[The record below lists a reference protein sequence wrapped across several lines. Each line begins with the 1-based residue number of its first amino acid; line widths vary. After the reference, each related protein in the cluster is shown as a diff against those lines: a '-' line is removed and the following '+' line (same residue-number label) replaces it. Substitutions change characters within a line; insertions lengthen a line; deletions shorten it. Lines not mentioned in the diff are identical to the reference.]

1 MKRIEYALA
10 TLLLLC
16 SCQEKIDYW
25 MSDAATATMDR
36 IVGEYALESA
46 EWSEGR
52 IDLNDDGISDP
63 DFLTELSTAMGGRE
77 LRHLNVDMDETFAYK
92 VRIVWEC
99 RVAQLYVYPNWR
111 SEVWWEPYSLY
122 EAFEIEADGTFPQS
136 LTFPGR
142 EFEDDMG
149 YKKQLYVFK
158 DIVCEFKDF
167 DVLSIKAETVFY
179 DYSSESV
186 QRGTVTYFFK
196 CVSGKGKS
204 PVAEPVEVSE
214 IGIQERNCM
223 KTNEDRMIDFVAK
236 SYEENRFDPKK
247 ALARSQNGSLRR
259 SLSLSK
265 RTVMLKRIAGVAA
278 AAAVGIFLYLSW
290 LTSWTGYAAY
300 DIAQTFTLPDS
311 SSVTLAP
318 GSTLRLQK
326 HKDKRLVQMTGK
338 VYFNVRHDDR
348 APFRVDA
355 GSGFV
360 KVLGTRF
367 QVDSR
372 DPISVS
378 VVSGKV
384 LFSAIR
390 SGEEALILTKGQSA
404 VLDPAASKPVE
415 ITPKHPNPAA
425 WATGE
430 FIYDNTPLPE
440 VLSELSEYYDVTL
453 VAFDAGHSSGESR
466 RLSGEFSTSSLQ
478 EILNLINS
486 ALGTDIQI
494 ESQPTR

>member
-1 MKRIEYALA
+1 
-10 TLLLLC
+10 
-16 SCQEKIDYW
+16 
-25 MSDAATATMDR
+25 
-36 IVGEYALESA
+36 
-46 EWSEGR
+46 
-52 IDLNDDGISDP
+52 
-63 DFLTELSTAMGGRE
+63 
-77 LRHLNVDMDETFAYK
+77 
-92 VRIVWEC
+92 
-99 RVAQLYVYPNWR
+99 
-111 SEVWWEPYSLY
+111 
-122 EAFEIEADGTFPQS
+122 
-136 LTFPGR
+136 
-142 EFEDDMG
+142 
-149 YKKQLYVFK
+149 
-158 DIVCEFKDF
+158 
-167 DVLSIKAETVFY
+167 
-179 DYSSESV
+179 
-186 QRGTVTYFFK
+186 
-196 CVSGKGKS
+196 
-204 PVAEPVEVSE
+204 
-214 IGIQERNCM
+214 M

-318 GSTLRLQK
+318 GSTLSLQK

-415 ITPKHPNPAA
+415 ITPKYPNPAA

>member
-1 MKRIEYALA
+1 
-10 TLLLLC
+10 
-16 SCQEKIDYW
+16 
-25 MSDAATATMDR
+25 
-36 IVGEYALESA
+36 
-46 EWSEGR
+46 
-52 IDLNDDGISDP
+52 
-63 DFLTELSTAMGGRE
+63 
-77 LRHLNVDMDETFAYK
+77 
-92 VRIVWEC
+92 
-99 RVAQLYVYPNWR
+99 
-111 SEVWWEPYSLY
+111 
-122 EAFEIEADGTFPQS
+122 
-136 LTFPGR
+136 
-142 EFEDDMG
+142 
-149 YKKQLYVFK
+149 
-158 DIVCEFKDF
+158 
-167 DVLSIKAETVFY
+167 
-179 DYSSESV
+179 
-186 QRGTVTYFFK
+186 
-196 CVSGKGKS
+196 
-204 PVAEPVEVSE
+204 
-214 IGIQERNCM
+214 M

-290 LTSWTGYAAY
+290 LTSWTDYAAY

-318 GSTLRLQK
+318 GSTLSLQK

-453 VAFDAGHSSGESR
+453 VAFDAGRSSGESR
-466 RLSGEFSTSSLQ
+466 SLSGEFSTSSLQ

-486 ALGTDIQI
+486 ALGSDIQI

>member
-1 MKRIEYALA
+1 
-10 TLLLLC
+10 
-16 SCQEKIDYW
+16 
-25 MSDAATATMDR
+25 
-36 IVGEYALESA
+36 
-46 EWSEGR
+46 
-52 IDLNDDGISDP
+52 
-63 DFLTELSTAMGGRE
+63 
-77 LRHLNVDMDETFAYK
+77 
-92 VRIVWEC
+92 
-99 RVAQLYVYPNWR
+99 
-111 SEVWWEPYSLY
+111 
-122 EAFEIEADGTFPQS
+122 
-136 LTFPGR
+136 
-142 EFEDDMG
+142 
-149 YKKQLYVFK
+149 
-158 DIVCEFKDF
+158 
-167 DVLSIKAETVFY
+167 
-179 DYSSESV
+179 
-186 QRGTVTYFFK
+186 
-196 CVSGKGKS
+196 
-204 PVAEPVEVSE
+204 
-214 IGIQERNCM
+214 M

-466 RLSGEFSTSSLQ
+466 SLSGEFSTSSLP

>member
-1 MKRIEYALA
+1 
-10 TLLLLC
+10 
-16 SCQEKIDYW
+16 
-25 MSDAATATMDR
+25 
-36 IVGEYALESA
+36 
-46 EWSEGR
+46 
-52 IDLNDDGISDP
+52 
-63 DFLTELSTAMGGRE
+63 
-77 LRHLNVDMDETFAYK
+77 
-92 VRIVWEC
+92 
-99 RVAQLYVYPNWR
+99 
-111 SEVWWEPYSLY
+111 
-122 EAFEIEADGTFPQS
+122 
-136 LTFPGR
+136 
-142 EFEDDMG
+142 
-149 YKKQLYVFK
+149 
-158 DIVCEFKDF
+158 
-167 DVLSIKAETVFY
+167 
-179 DYSSESV
+179 
-186 QRGTVTYFFK
+186 
-196 CVSGKGKS
+196 
-204 PVAEPVEVSE
+204 
-214 IGIQERNCM
+214 M

-278 AAAVGIFLYLSW
+278 VAAVGIFLYLSW

-390 SGEEALILTKGQSA
+390 SGEEAMILTKGQSA

-466 RLSGEFSTSSLQ
+466 SLSGEFSTSSLQ

>member
-1 MKRIEYALA
+1 
-10 TLLLLC
+10 
-16 SCQEKIDYW
+16 
-25 MSDAATATMDR
+25 
-36 IVGEYALESA
+36 
-46 EWSEGR
+46 
-52 IDLNDDGISDP
+52 
-63 DFLTELSTAMGGRE
+63 
-77 LRHLNVDMDETFAYK
+77 
-92 VRIVWEC
+92 
-99 RVAQLYVYPNWR
+99 
-111 SEVWWEPYSLY
+111 
-122 EAFEIEADGTFPQS
+122 
-136 LTFPGR
+136 
-142 EFEDDMG
+142 
-149 YKKQLYVFK
+149 
-158 DIVCEFKDF
+158 
-167 DVLSIKAETVFY
+167 
-179 DYSSESV
+179 
-186 QRGTVTYFFK
+186 
-196 CVSGKGKS
+196 
-204 PVAEPVEVSE
+204 
-214 IGIQERNCM
+214 M

-290 LTSWTGYAAY
+290 LTQWTGYAAY

-318 GSTLRLQK
+318 GSTLSLQK

-466 RLSGEFSTSSLQ
+466 RLSGEFSTSSLP

-486 ALGTDIQI
+486 ALGSDIQI

>member
-1 MKRIEYALA
+1 
-10 TLLLLC
+10 
-16 SCQEKIDYW
+16 
-25 MSDAATATMDR
+25 
-36 IVGEYALESA
+36 
-46 EWSEGR
+46 
-52 IDLNDDGISDP
+52 
-63 DFLTELSTAMGGRE
+63 
-77 LRHLNVDMDETFAYK
+77 
-92 VRIVWEC
+92 
-99 RVAQLYVYPNWR
+99 
-111 SEVWWEPYSLY
+111 
-122 EAFEIEADGTFPQS
+122 
-136 LTFPGR
+136 
-142 EFEDDMG
+142 
-149 YKKQLYVFK
+149 
-158 DIVCEFKDF
+158 
-167 DVLSIKAETVFY
+167 
-179 DYSSESV
+179 
-186 QRGTVTYFFK
+186 
-196 CVSGKGKS
+196 
-204 PVAEPVEVSE
+204 
-214 IGIQERNCM
+214 M

-278 AAAVGIFLYLSW
+278 VAAVGIFLYLSW
-290 LTSWTGYAAY
+290 LTSWTDYAAY

-390 SGEEALILTKGQSA
+390 SGEEAMILTKGQSA

-466 RLSGEFSTSSLQ
+466 SLSGEFSTSSLP

-486 ALGTDIQI
+486 ALGSDIQI
-494 ESQPTR
+494 ESQPMR

>member
-1 MKRIEYALA
+1 
-10 TLLLLC
+10 
-16 SCQEKIDYW
+16 
-25 MSDAATATMDR
+25 
-36 IVGEYALESA
+36 
-46 EWSEGR
+46 
-52 IDLNDDGISDP
+52 
-63 DFLTELSTAMGGRE
+63 
-77 LRHLNVDMDETFAYK
+77 
-92 VRIVWEC
+92 
-99 RVAQLYVYPNWR
+99 
-111 SEVWWEPYSLY
+111 
-122 EAFEIEADGTFPQS
+122 
-136 LTFPGR
+136 
-142 EFEDDMG
+142 
-149 YKKQLYVFK
+149 
-158 DIVCEFKDF
+158 
-167 DVLSIKAETVFY
+167 
-179 DYSSESV
+179 
-186 QRGTVTYFFK
+186 
-196 CVSGKGKS
+196 
-204 PVAEPVEVSE
+204 
-214 IGIQERNCM
+214 M

-348 APFRVDA
+348 APFRVNA

-486 ALGTDIQI
+486 ALGTDIHI

>member
-1 MKRIEYALA
+1 
-10 TLLLLC
+10 
-16 SCQEKIDYW
+16 
-25 MSDAATATMDR
+25 
-36 IVGEYALESA
+36 
-46 EWSEGR
+46 
-52 IDLNDDGISDP
+52 
-63 DFLTELSTAMGGRE
+63 
-77 LRHLNVDMDETFAYK
+77 
-92 VRIVWEC
+92 
-99 RVAQLYVYPNWR
+99 
-111 SEVWWEPYSLY
+111 
-122 EAFEIEADGTFPQS
+122 
-136 LTFPGR
+136 
-142 EFEDDMG
+142 
-149 YKKQLYVFK
+149 
-158 DIVCEFKDF
+158 
-167 DVLSIKAETVFY
+167 
-179 DYSSESV
+179 
-186 QRGTVTYFFK
+186 
-196 CVSGKGKS
+196 
-204 PVAEPVEVSE
+204 
-214 IGIQERNCM
+214 M
-223 KTNEDRMIDFVAK
+223 KTNDDRMIDFVAK

-348 APFRVDA
+348 APFRVNA

-466 RLSGEFSTSSLQ
+466 SLSGEFSTSSLQ

>member
-1 MKRIEYALA
+1 
-10 TLLLLC
+10 
-16 SCQEKIDYW
+16 
-25 MSDAATATMDR
+25 
-36 IVGEYALESA
+36 
-46 EWSEGR
+46 
-52 IDLNDDGISDP
+52 
-63 DFLTELSTAMGGRE
+63 
-77 LRHLNVDMDETFAYK
+77 
-92 VRIVWEC
+92 
-99 RVAQLYVYPNWR
+99 
-111 SEVWWEPYSLY
+111 
-122 EAFEIEADGTFPQS
+122 
-136 LTFPGR
+136 
-142 EFEDDMG
+142 
-149 YKKQLYVFK
+149 
-158 DIVCEFKDF
+158 
-167 DVLSIKAETVFY
+167 
-179 DYSSESV
+179 
-186 QRGTVTYFFK
+186 
-196 CVSGKGKS
+196 
-204 PVAEPVEVSE
+204 
-214 IGIQERNCM
+214 M

-236 SYEENRFDPKK
+236 SYEENLFDPKK

-367 QVDSR
+367 QVDSQ

-378 VVSGKV
+378 VVSGTV

>member
-1 MKRIEYALA
+1 
-10 TLLLLC
+10 
-16 SCQEKIDYW
+16 
-25 MSDAATATMDR
+25 
-36 IVGEYALESA
+36 
-46 EWSEGR
+46 
-52 IDLNDDGISDP
+52 
-63 DFLTELSTAMGGRE
+63 
-77 LRHLNVDMDETFAYK
+77 
-92 VRIVWEC
+92 
-99 RVAQLYVYPNWR
+99 
-111 SEVWWEPYSLY
+111 
-122 EAFEIEADGTFPQS
+122 
-136 LTFPGR
+136 
-142 EFEDDMG
+142 
-149 YKKQLYVFK
+149 
-158 DIVCEFKDF
+158 
-167 DVLSIKAETVFY
+167 
-179 DYSSESV
+179 
-186 QRGTVTYFFK
+186 
-196 CVSGKGKS
+196 
-204 PVAEPVEVSE
+204 
-214 IGIQERNCM
+214 M

-290 LTSWTGYAAY
+290 LTSWTDYAAY

-311 SSVTLAP
+311 SSVILAP

-466 RLSGEFSTSSLQ
+466 SLSGEFSTSSLP

>member
-1 MKRIEYALA
+1 
-10 TLLLLC
+10 
-16 SCQEKIDYW
+16 
-25 MSDAATATMDR
+25 
-36 IVGEYALESA
+36 
-46 EWSEGR
+46 
-52 IDLNDDGISDP
+52 
-63 DFLTELSTAMGGRE
+63 
-77 LRHLNVDMDETFAYK
+77 
-92 VRIVWEC
+92 
-99 RVAQLYVYPNWR
+99 
-111 SEVWWEPYSLY
+111 
-122 EAFEIEADGTFPQS
+122 
-136 LTFPGR
+136 
-142 EFEDDMG
+142 
-149 YKKQLYVFK
+149 
-158 DIVCEFKDF
+158 
-167 DVLSIKAETVFY
+167 
-179 DYSSESV
+179 
-186 QRGTVTYFFK
+186 
-196 CVSGKGKS
+196 
-204 PVAEPVEVSE
+204 
-214 IGIQERNCM
+214 M

-247 ALARSQNGSLRR
+247 ALARSQNDSLRR

-290 LTSWTGYAAY
+290 LTSWTGYAAC
-300 DIAQTFTLPDS
+300 DITQTFTLPDS

-466 RLSGEFSTSSLQ
+466 SLSGEFSTSSLP

-486 ALGTDIQI
+486 ALGSDIQI

>member
-1 MKRIEYALA
+1 
-10 TLLLLC
+10 
-16 SCQEKIDYW
+16 
-25 MSDAATATMDR
+25 
-36 IVGEYALESA
+36 
-46 EWSEGR
+46 
-52 IDLNDDGISDP
+52 
-63 DFLTELSTAMGGRE
+63 
-77 LRHLNVDMDETFAYK
+77 
-92 VRIVWEC
+92 
-99 RVAQLYVYPNWR
+99 
-111 SEVWWEPYSLY
+111 
-122 EAFEIEADGTFPQS
+122 
-136 LTFPGR
+136 
-142 EFEDDMG
+142 
-149 YKKQLYVFK
+149 
-158 DIVCEFKDF
+158 
-167 DVLSIKAETVFY
+167 
-179 DYSSESV
+179 
-186 QRGTVTYFFK
+186 
-196 CVSGKGKS
+196 
-204 PVAEPVEVSE
+204 
-214 IGIQERNCM
+214 M

-348 APFRVDA
+348 APFRVNA

-440 VLSELSEYYDVTL
+440 VLSELSEYYGVTL

-466 RLSGEFSTSSLQ
+466 SLSGEFSTSSLP

>member
-1 MKRIEYALA
+1 
-10 TLLLLC
+10 
-16 SCQEKIDYW
+16 
-25 MSDAATATMDR
+25 
-36 IVGEYALESA
+36 
-46 EWSEGR
+46 
-52 IDLNDDGISDP
+52 
-63 DFLTELSTAMGGRE
+63 
-77 LRHLNVDMDETFAYK
+77 
-92 VRIVWEC
+92 
-99 RVAQLYVYPNWR
+99 
-111 SEVWWEPYSLY
+111 
-122 EAFEIEADGTFPQS
+122 
-136 LTFPGR
+136 
-142 EFEDDMG
+142 
-149 YKKQLYVFK
+149 
-158 DIVCEFKDF
+158 
-167 DVLSIKAETVFY
+167 
-179 DYSSESV
+179 
-186 QRGTVTYFFK
+186 
-196 CVSGKGKS
+196 
-204 PVAEPVEVSE
+204 
-214 IGIQERNCM
+214 M
-223 KTNEDRMIDFVAK
+223 KTNEDRMVDFVAK

-247 ALARSQNGSLRR
+247 ALARSQNDSLRR

-378 VVSGKV
+378 VFSGKV

>member
-1 MKRIEYALA
+1 
-10 TLLLLC
+10 
-16 SCQEKIDYW
+16 
-25 MSDAATATMDR
+25 
-36 IVGEYALESA
+36 
-46 EWSEGR
+46 
-52 IDLNDDGISDP
+52 
-63 DFLTELSTAMGGRE
+63 
-77 LRHLNVDMDETFAYK
+77 
-92 VRIVWEC
+92 
-99 RVAQLYVYPNWR
+99 
-111 SEVWWEPYSLY
+111 
-122 EAFEIEADGTFPQS
+122 
-136 LTFPGR
+136 
-142 EFEDDMG
+142 
-149 YKKQLYVFK
+149 
-158 DIVCEFKDF
+158 
-167 DVLSIKAETVFY
+167 
-179 DYSSESV
+179 
-186 QRGTVTYFFK
+186 
-196 CVSGKGKS
+196 
-204 PVAEPVEVSE
+204 
-214 IGIQERNCM
+214 M

-236 SYEENRFDPKK
+236 SYEENLFDPKK

-265 RTVMLKRIAGVAA
+265 RTVMLKRIAGVAV

-290 LTSWTGYAAY
+290 LTQWTGYAAY

-372 DPISVS
+372 DPICVS

-466 RLSGEFSTSSLQ
+466 SLSGEFSTSSLP

-486 ALGTDIQI
+486 ALGSDIQI
-494 ESQPTR
+494 ESQPMR

>member
-1 MKRIEYALA
+1 
-10 TLLLLC
+10 
-16 SCQEKIDYW
+16 
-25 MSDAATATMDR
+25 
-36 IVGEYALESA
+36 
-46 EWSEGR
+46 
-52 IDLNDDGISDP
+52 
-63 DFLTELSTAMGGRE
+63 
-77 LRHLNVDMDETFAYK
+77 
-92 VRIVWEC
+92 
-99 RVAQLYVYPNWR
+99 
-111 SEVWWEPYSLY
+111 
-122 EAFEIEADGTFPQS
+122 
-136 LTFPGR
+136 
-142 EFEDDMG
+142 
-149 YKKQLYVFK
+149 
-158 DIVCEFKDF
+158 
-167 DVLSIKAETVFY
+167 
-179 DYSSESV
+179 
-186 QRGTVTYFFK
+186 
-196 CVSGKGKS
+196 
-204 PVAEPVEVSE
+204 
-214 IGIQERNCM
+214 M

-259 SLSLSK
+259 PLSLSK

-290 LTSWTGYAAY
+290 LTSWTDYAAY

>member
-1 MKRIEYALA
+1 
-10 TLLLLC
+10 
-16 SCQEKIDYW
+16 
-25 MSDAATATMDR
+25 
-36 IVGEYALESA
+36 
-46 EWSEGR
+46 
-52 IDLNDDGISDP
+52 
-63 DFLTELSTAMGGRE
+63 
-77 LRHLNVDMDETFAYK
+77 
-92 VRIVWEC
+92 
-99 RVAQLYVYPNWR
+99 
-111 SEVWWEPYSLY
+111 
-122 EAFEIEADGTFPQS
+122 
-136 LTFPGR
+136 
-142 EFEDDMG
+142 
-149 YKKQLYVFK
+149 
-158 DIVCEFKDF
+158 
-167 DVLSIKAETVFY
+167 
-179 DYSSESV
+179 
-186 QRGTVTYFFK
+186 
-196 CVSGKGKS
+196 
-204 PVAEPVEVSE
+204 
-214 IGIQERNCM
+214 M
-223 KTNEDRMIDFVAK
+223 KTNEDRIIDFVAK

-290 LTSWTGYAAY
+290 LTSWTDYAAY

>member
-1 MKRIEYALA
+1 
-10 TLLLLC
+10 
-16 SCQEKIDYW
+16 
-25 MSDAATATMDR
+25 
-36 IVGEYALESA
+36 
-46 EWSEGR
+46 
-52 IDLNDDGISDP
+52 
-63 DFLTELSTAMGGRE
+63 
-77 LRHLNVDMDETFAYK
+77 
-92 VRIVWEC
+92 
-99 RVAQLYVYPNWR
+99 
-111 SEVWWEPYSLY
+111 
-122 EAFEIEADGTFPQS
+122 
-136 LTFPGR
+136 
-142 EFEDDMG
+142 
-149 YKKQLYVFK
+149 
-158 DIVCEFKDF
+158 
-167 DVLSIKAETVFY
+167 
-179 DYSSESV
+179 
-186 QRGTVTYFFK
+186 
-196 CVSGKGKS
+196 
-204 PVAEPVEVSE
+204 
-214 IGIQERNCM
+214 M

-247 ALARSQNGSLRR
+247 ALTRSQNDSLRR

-290 LTSWTGYAAY
+290 LTSWTDYAAY

-372 DPISVS
+372 DPICVS

-466 RLSGEFSTSSLQ
+466 SLSGEFSTSSLP

-486 ALGTDIQI
+486 ALGSDIQI
-494 ESQPTR
+494 ESQPMR

>member
-1 MKRIEYALA
+1 
-10 TLLLLC
+10 
-16 SCQEKIDYW
+16 
-25 MSDAATATMDR
+25 
-36 IVGEYALESA
+36 
-46 EWSEGR
+46 
-52 IDLNDDGISDP
+52 
-63 DFLTELSTAMGGRE
+63 
-77 LRHLNVDMDETFAYK
+77 
-92 VRIVWEC
+92 
-99 RVAQLYVYPNWR
+99 
-111 SEVWWEPYSLY
+111 
-122 EAFEIEADGTFPQS
+122 
-136 LTFPGR
+136 
-142 EFEDDMG
+142 
-149 YKKQLYVFK
+149 
-158 DIVCEFKDF
+158 
-167 DVLSIKAETVFY
+167 
-179 DYSSESV
+179 
-186 QRGTVTYFFK
+186 
-196 CVSGKGKS
+196 
-204 PVAEPVEVSE
+204 
-214 IGIQERNCM
+214 M

-348 APFRVDA
+348 APFRVNA

>member
-1 MKRIEYALA
+1 
-10 TLLLLC
+10 
-16 SCQEKIDYW
+16 
-25 MSDAATATMDR
+25 
-36 IVGEYALESA
+36 
-46 EWSEGR
+46 
-52 IDLNDDGISDP
+52 
-63 DFLTELSTAMGGRE
+63 
-77 LRHLNVDMDETFAYK
+77 
-92 VRIVWEC
+92 
-99 RVAQLYVYPNWR
+99 
-111 SEVWWEPYSLY
+111 
-122 EAFEIEADGTFPQS
+122 
-136 LTFPGR
+136 
-142 EFEDDMG
+142 
-149 YKKQLYVFK
+149 
-158 DIVCEFKDF
+158 
-167 DVLSIKAETVFY
+167 
-179 DYSSESV
+179 
-186 QRGTVTYFFK
+186 
-196 CVSGKGKS
+196 
-204 PVAEPVEVSE
+204 
-214 IGIQERNCM
+214 M

-247 ALARSQNGSLRR
+247 ALARSQNDSLRR

-290 LTSWTGYAAY
+290 LTSWTDYAAY

-318 GSTLRLQK
+318 GSTLSLQK

-466 RLSGEFSTSSLQ
+466 SLSGELSTSSLQ

>member
-1 MKRIEYALA
+1 
-10 TLLLLC
+10 
-16 SCQEKIDYW
+16 
-25 MSDAATATMDR
+25 
-36 IVGEYALESA
+36 
-46 EWSEGR
+46 
-52 IDLNDDGISDP
+52 
-63 DFLTELSTAMGGRE
+63 
-77 LRHLNVDMDETFAYK
+77 
-92 VRIVWEC
+92 
-99 RVAQLYVYPNWR
+99 
-111 SEVWWEPYSLY
+111 
-122 EAFEIEADGTFPQS
+122 
-136 LTFPGR
+136 
-142 EFEDDMG
+142 
-149 YKKQLYVFK
+149 
-158 DIVCEFKDF
+158 
-167 DVLSIKAETVFY
+167 
-179 DYSSESV
+179 
-186 QRGTVTYFFK
+186 
-196 CVSGKGKS
+196 
-204 PVAEPVEVSE
+204 
-214 IGIQERNCM
+214 M

-236 SYEENRFDPKK
+236 SYEENLFDPKK

-290 LTSWTGYAAY
+290 LTSWTDYAAY

-367 QVDSR
+367 QVDSQ

-466 RLSGEFSTSSLQ
+466 SLSGEFSTSSLQ

>member
-1 MKRIEYALA
+1 
-10 TLLLLC
+10 
-16 SCQEKIDYW
+16 
-25 MSDAATATMDR
+25 
-36 IVGEYALESA
+36 
-46 EWSEGR
+46 
-52 IDLNDDGISDP
+52 
-63 DFLTELSTAMGGRE
+63 
-77 LRHLNVDMDETFAYK
+77 
-92 VRIVWEC
+92 
-99 RVAQLYVYPNWR
+99 
-111 SEVWWEPYSLY
+111 
-122 EAFEIEADGTFPQS
+122 
-136 LTFPGR
+136 
-142 EFEDDMG
+142 
-149 YKKQLYVFK
+149 
-158 DIVCEFKDF
+158 
-167 DVLSIKAETVFY
+167 
-179 DYSSESV
+179 
-186 QRGTVTYFFK
+186 
-196 CVSGKGKS
+196 
-204 PVAEPVEVSE
+204 
-214 IGIQERNCM
+214 M

-290 LTSWTGYAAY
+290 LTQWTGYAAY

-318 GSTLRLQK
+318 GSTLSLQK

-466 RLSGEFSTSSLQ
+466 SLSGEFSTSSLQ

>member
-1 MKRIEYALA
+1 
-10 TLLLLC
+10 
-16 SCQEKIDYW
+16 
-25 MSDAATATMDR
+25 
-36 IVGEYALESA
+36 
-46 EWSEGR
+46 
-52 IDLNDDGISDP
+52 
-63 DFLTELSTAMGGRE
+63 
-77 LRHLNVDMDETFAYK
+77 
-92 VRIVWEC
+92 
-99 RVAQLYVYPNWR
+99 
-111 SEVWWEPYSLY
+111 
-122 EAFEIEADGTFPQS
+122 
-136 LTFPGR
+136 
-142 EFEDDMG
+142 
-149 YKKQLYVFK
+149 
-158 DIVCEFKDF
+158 
-167 DVLSIKAETVFY
+167 
-179 DYSSESV
+179 
-186 QRGTVTYFFK
+186 
-196 CVSGKGKS
+196 
-204 PVAEPVEVSE
+204 
-214 IGIQERNCM
+214 M
-223 KTNEDRMIDFVAK
+223 KTNEDGMIDFVAK

-318 GSTLRLQK
+318 GSTLSLQK

>member
-1 MKRIEYALA
+1 
-10 TLLLLC
+10 
-16 SCQEKIDYW
+16 
-25 MSDAATATMDR
+25 
-36 IVGEYALESA
+36 
-46 EWSEGR
+46 
-52 IDLNDDGISDP
+52 
-63 DFLTELSTAMGGRE
+63 
-77 LRHLNVDMDETFAYK
+77 
-92 VRIVWEC
+92 
-99 RVAQLYVYPNWR
+99 
-111 SEVWWEPYSLY
+111 
-122 EAFEIEADGTFPQS
+122 
-136 LTFPGR
+136 
-142 EFEDDMG
+142 
-149 YKKQLYVFK
+149 
-158 DIVCEFKDF
+158 
-167 DVLSIKAETVFY
+167 
-179 DYSSESV
+179 
-186 QRGTVTYFFK
+186 
-196 CVSGKGKS
+196 
-204 PVAEPVEVSE
+204 
-214 IGIQERNCM
+214 M

-247 ALARSQNGSLRR
+247 ALARSQNDSLRR

-415 ITPKHPNPAA
+415 ITPKHPNPVA

-466 RLSGEFSTSSLQ
+466 SLSGEFSTSSLQ

>member
-1 MKRIEYALA
+1 
-10 TLLLLC
+10 
-16 SCQEKIDYW
+16 
-25 MSDAATATMDR
+25 
-36 IVGEYALESA
+36 
-46 EWSEGR
+46 
-52 IDLNDDGISDP
+52 
-63 DFLTELSTAMGGRE
+63 
-77 LRHLNVDMDETFAYK
+77 
-92 VRIVWEC
+92 
-99 RVAQLYVYPNWR
+99 
-111 SEVWWEPYSLY
+111 
-122 EAFEIEADGTFPQS
+122 
-136 LTFPGR
+136 
-142 EFEDDMG
+142 
-149 YKKQLYVFK
+149 
-158 DIVCEFKDF
+158 
-167 DVLSIKAETVFY
+167 
-179 DYSSESV
+179 
-186 QRGTVTYFFK
+186 
-196 CVSGKGKS
+196 
-204 PVAEPVEVSE
+204 
-214 IGIQERNCM
+214 M

-247 ALARSQNGSLRR
+247 ALARSQNDSLRR

-278 AAAVGIFLYLSW
+278 AAAVGIFLYLPW
-290 LTSWTGYAAY
+290 LTSWTDYAAY

-466 RLSGEFSTSSLQ
+466 SLSGEFSTSSLP

-486 ALGTDIQI
+486 ALGSDIQI

>member
-1 MKRIEYALA
+1 
-10 TLLLLC
+10 
-16 SCQEKIDYW
+16 
-25 MSDAATATMDR
+25 
-36 IVGEYALESA
+36 
-46 EWSEGR
+46 
-52 IDLNDDGISDP
+52 
-63 DFLTELSTAMGGRE
+63 
-77 LRHLNVDMDETFAYK
+77 
-92 VRIVWEC
+92 
-99 RVAQLYVYPNWR
+99 
-111 SEVWWEPYSLY
+111 
-122 EAFEIEADGTFPQS
+122 
-136 LTFPGR
+136 
-142 EFEDDMG
+142 
-149 YKKQLYVFK
+149 
-158 DIVCEFKDF
+158 
-167 DVLSIKAETVFY
+167 
-179 DYSSESV
+179 
-186 QRGTVTYFFK
+186 
-196 CVSGKGKS
+196 
-204 PVAEPVEVSE
+204 
-214 IGIQERNCM
+214 M

-300 DIAQTFTLPDS
+300 DIAQTFTL
-311 SSVTLAP
+311 
-318 GSTLRLQK
+318 
-326 HKDKRLVQMTGK
+326 
-338 VYFNVRHDDR
+338 HDDR
-348 APFRVDA
+348 APFRVNA

>member
-1 MKRIEYALA
+1 
-10 TLLLLC
+10 
-16 SCQEKIDYW
+16 
-25 MSDAATATMDR
+25 
-36 IVGEYALESA
+36 
-46 EWSEGR
+46 
-52 IDLNDDGISDP
+52 
-63 DFLTELSTAMGGRE
+63 
-77 LRHLNVDMDETFAYK
+77 
-92 VRIVWEC
+92 
-99 RVAQLYVYPNWR
+99 
-111 SEVWWEPYSLY
+111 
-122 EAFEIEADGTFPQS
+122 
-136 LTFPGR
+136 
-142 EFEDDMG
+142 
-149 YKKQLYVFK
+149 
-158 DIVCEFKDF
+158 
-167 DVLSIKAETVFY
+167 
-179 DYSSESV
+179 
-186 QRGTVTYFFK
+186 
-196 CVSGKGKS
+196 
-204 PVAEPVEVSE
+204 
-214 IGIQERNCM
+214 M

-265 RTVMLKRIAGVAA
+265 RIVMFSRIAGVAA

-290 LTSWTGYAAY
+290 LTSWTDYAAY

>member
-1 MKRIEYALA
+1 
-10 TLLLLC
+10 
-16 SCQEKIDYW
+16 
-25 MSDAATATMDR
+25 
-36 IVGEYALESA
+36 
-46 EWSEGR
+46 
-52 IDLNDDGISDP
+52 
-63 DFLTELSTAMGGRE
+63 
-77 LRHLNVDMDETFAYK
+77 
-92 VRIVWEC
+92 
-99 RVAQLYVYPNWR
+99 
-111 SEVWWEPYSLY
+111 
-122 EAFEIEADGTFPQS
+122 
-136 LTFPGR
+136 
-142 EFEDDMG
+142 
-149 YKKQLYVFK
+149 
-158 DIVCEFKDF
+158 
-167 DVLSIKAETVFY
+167 
-179 DYSSESV
+179 
-186 QRGTVTYFFK
+186 
-196 CVSGKGKS
+196 
-204 PVAEPVEVSE
+204 
-214 IGIQERNCM
+214 M

-290 LTSWTGYAAY
+290 LTSWTDYAAY

-367 QVDSR
+367 QVDSQN
-372 DPISVS
+372 PISVS

>member
-1 MKRIEYALA
+1 
-10 TLLLLC
+10 
-16 SCQEKIDYW
+16 
-25 MSDAATATMDR
+25 
-36 IVGEYALESA
+36 
-46 EWSEGR
+46 
-52 IDLNDDGISDP
+52 
-63 DFLTELSTAMGGRE
+63 
-77 LRHLNVDMDETFAYK
+77 
-92 VRIVWEC
+92 
-99 RVAQLYVYPNWR
+99 
-111 SEVWWEPYSLY
+111 
-122 EAFEIEADGTFPQS
+122 
-136 LTFPGR
+136 
-142 EFEDDMG
+142 
-149 YKKQLYVFK
+149 
-158 DIVCEFKDF
+158 
-167 DVLSIKAETVFY
+167 
-179 DYSSESV
+179 
-186 QRGTVTYFFK
+186 
-196 CVSGKGKS
+196 
-204 PVAEPVEVSE
+204 
-214 IGIQERNCM
+214 M

-236 SYEENRFDPKK
+236 SYEENLFDPKK

-290 LTSWTGYAAY
+290 LTSWTDYAAY

-390 SGEEALILTKGQSA
+390 SGEEAMILTKGQSA

>member
-1 MKRIEYALA
+1 
-10 TLLLLC
+10 
-16 SCQEKIDYW
+16 
-25 MSDAATATMDR
+25 
-36 IVGEYALESA
+36 
-46 EWSEGR
+46 
-52 IDLNDDGISDP
+52 
-63 DFLTELSTAMGGRE
+63 
-77 LRHLNVDMDETFAYK
+77 
-92 VRIVWEC
+92 
-99 RVAQLYVYPNWR
+99 
-111 SEVWWEPYSLY
+111 
-122 EAFEIEADGTFPQS
+122 
-136 LTFPGR
+136 
-142 EFEDDMG
+142 
-149 YKKQLYVFK
+149 
-158 DIVCEFKDF
+158 
-167 DVLSIKAETVFY
+167 
-179 DYSSESV
+179 
-186 QRGTVTYFFK
+186 
-196 CVSGKGKS
+196 
-204 PVAEPVEVSE
+204 
-214 IGIQERNCM
+214 M

-247 ALARSQNGSLRR
+247 ALARSQNDSLRR

-290 LTSWTGYAAY
+290 LTSWTDYAAY

>member
-1 MKRIEYALA
+1 
-10 TLLLLC
+10 
-16 SCQEKIDYW
+16 
-25 MSDAATATMDR
+25 
-36 IVGEYALESA
+36 
-46 EWSEGR
+46 
-52 IDLNDDGISDP
+52 
-63 DFLTELSTAMGGRE
+63 
-77 LRHLNVDMDETFAYK
+77 
-92 VRIVWEC
+92 
-99 RVAQLYVYPNWR
+99 
-111 SEVWWEPYSLY
+111 
-122 EAFEIEADGTFPQS
+122 
-136 LTFPGR
+136 
-142 EFEDDMG
+142 
-149 YKKQLYVFK
+149 
-158 DIVCEFKDF
+158 
-167 DVLSIKAETVFY
+167 
-179 DYSSESV
+179 
-186 QRGTVTYFFK
+186 
-196 CVSGKGKS
+196 
-204 PVAEPVEVSE
+204 
-214 IGIQERNCM
+214 M

-247 ALARSQNGSLRR
+247 ALARSQNDSLRR

-290 LTSWTGYAAY
+290 LTSWTDYAAY

-311 SSVTLAP
+311 SSVTIAP

>member
-1 MKRIEYALA
+1 
-10 TLLLLC
+10 
-16 SCQEKIDYW
+16 
-25 MSDAATATMDR
+25 
-36 IVGEYALESA
+36 
-46 EWSEGR
+46 
-52 IDLNDDGISDP
+52 
-63 DFLTELSTAMGGRE
+63 
-77 LRHLNVDMDETFAYK
+77 
-92 VRIVWEC
+92 
-99 RVAQLYVYPNWR
+99 
-111 SEVWWEPYSLY
+111 
-122 EAFEIEADGTFPQS
+122 
-136 LTFPGR
+136 
-142 EFEDDMG
+142 
-149 YKKQLYVFK
+149 
-158 DIVCEFKDF
+158 
-167 DVLSIKAETVFY
+167 
-179 DYSSESV
+179 
-186 QRGTVTYFFK
+186 
-196 CVSGKGKS
+196 
-204 PVAEPVEVSE
+204 
-214 IGIQERNCM
+214 M
-223 KTNEDRMIDFVAK
+223 KTNEDRIIDFVAK

-348 APFRVDA
+348 APFRVNA

-466 RLSGEFSTSSLQ
+466 SLSGEFSTSSLQ

>member
-1 MKRIEYALA
+1 
-10 TLLLLC
+10 
-16 SCQEKIDYW
+16 
-25 MSDAATATMDR
+25 
-36 IVGEYALESA
+36 
-46 EWSEGR
+46 
-52 IDLNDDGISDP
+52 
-63 DFLTELSTAMGGRE
+63 
-77 LRHLNVDMDETFAYK
+77 
-92 VRIVWEC
+92 
-99 RVAQLYVYPNWR
+99 
-111 SEVWWEPYSLY
+111 
-122 EAFEIEADGTFPQS
+122 
-136 LTFPGR
+136 
-142 EFEDDMG
+142 
-149 YKKQLYVFK
+149 
-158 DIVCEFKDF
+158 
-167 DVLSIKAETVFY
+167 
-179 DYSSESV
+179 
-186 QRGTVTYFFK
+186 
-196 CVSGKGKS
+196 
-204 PVAEPVEVSE
+204 
-214 IGIQERNCM
+214 M

-259 SLSLSK
+259 SLSLPK

-290 LTSWTGYAAY
+290 LTQWTGYAAY

-318 GSTLRLQK
+318 GSTLSLQK

-390 SGEEALILTKGQSA
+390 SGEKALILTKGQSA

-466 RLSGEFSTSSLQ
+466 RLSGEFSTSSLP

-486 ALGTDIQI
+486 ALGSDIQI

>member
-1 MKRIEYALA
+1 
-10 TLLLLC
+10 
-16 SCQEKIDYW
+16 
-25 MSDAATATMDR
+25 
-36 IVGEYALESA
+36 
-46 EWSEGR
+46 
-52 IDLNDDGISDP
+52 
-63 DFLTELSTAMGGRE
+63 
-77 LRHLNVDMDETFAYK
+77 
-92 VRIVWEC
+92 
-99 RVAQLYVYPNWR
+99 
-111 SEVWWEPYSLY
+111 
-122 EAFEIEADGTFPQS
+122 
-136 LTFPGR
+136 
-142 EFEDDMG
+142 
-149 YKKQLYVFK
+149 
-158 DIVCEFKDF
+158 
-167 DVLSIKAETVFY
+167 
-179 DYSSESV
+179 
-186 QRGTVTYFFK
+186 
-196 CVSGKGKS
+196 
-204 PVAEPVEVSE
+204 
-214 IGIQERNCM
+214 M

-247 ALARSQNGSLRR
+247 ALARSLNGSLRR

-290 LTSWTGYAAY
+290 LTQWTGYAAY
-300 DIAQTFTLPDS
+300 GIAQTFTLPDS

>member
-1 MKRIEYALA
+1 
-10 TLLLLC
+10 
-16 SCQEKIDYW
+16 
-25 MSDAATATMDR
+25 
-36 IVGEYALESA
+36 
-46 EWSEGR
+46 
-52 IDLNDDGISDP
+52 
-63 DFLTELSTAMGGRE
+63 
-77 LRHLNVDMDETFAYK
+77 
-92 VRIVWEC
+92 
-99 RVAQLYVYPNWR
+99 
-111 SEVWWEPYSLY
+111 
-122 EAFEIEADGTFPQS
+122 
-136 LTFPGR
+136 
-142 EFEDDMG
+142 
-149 YKKQLYVFK
+149 
-158 DIVCEFKDF
+158 
-167 DVLSIKAETVFY
+167 
-179 DYSSESV
+179 
-186 QRGTVTYFFK
+186 
-196 CVSGKGKS
+196 
-204 PVAEPVEVSE
+204 
-214 IGIQERNCM
+214 M

-259 SLSLSK
+259 SLILSK

-290 LTSWTGYAAY
+290 LTSWTDYAAY

-494 ESQPTR
+494 ESQPMR

>member
-1 MKRIEYALA
+1 
-10 TLLLLC
+10 
-16 SCQEKIDYW
+16 
-25 MSDAATATMDR
+25 
-36 IVGEYALESA
+36 
-46 EWSEGR
+46 
-52 IDLNDDGISDP
+52 
-63 DFLTELSTAMGGRE
+63 
-77 LRHLNVDMDETFAYK
+77 
-92 VRIVWEC
+92 
-99 RVAQLYVYPNWR
+99 
-111 SEVWWEPYSLY
+111 
-122 EAFEIEADGTFPQS
+122 
-136 LTFPGR
+136 
-142 EFEDDMG
+142 
-149 YKKQLYVFK
+149 
-158 DIVCEFKDF
+158 
-167 DVLSIKAETVFY
+167 
-179 DYSSESV
+179 
-186 QRGTVTYFFK
+186 
-196 CVSGKGKS
+196 
-204 PVAEPVEVSE
+204 
-214 IGIQERNCM
+214 M

-404 VLDPAASKPVE
+404 VLDPSASKPVE

>member
-1 MKRIEYALA
+1 
-10 TLLLLC
+10 
-16 SCQEKIDYW
+16 
-25 MSDAATATMDR
+25 
-36 IVGEYALESA
+36 
-46 EWSEGR
+46 
-52 IDLNDDGISDP
+52 
-63 DFLTELSTAMGGRE
+63 
-77 LRHLNVDMDETFAYK
+77 
-92 VRIVWEC
+92 
-99 RVAQLYVYPNWR
+99 
-111 SEVWWEPYSLY
+111 
-122 EAFEIEADGTFPQS
+122 
-136 LTFPGR
+136 
-142 EFEDDMG
+142 
-149 YKKQLYVFK
+149 
-158 DIVCEFKDF
+158 
-167 DVLSIKAETVFY
+167 
-179 DYSSESV
+179 
-186 QRGTVTYFFK
+186 
-196 CVSGKGKS
+196 
-204 PVAEPVEVSE
+204 
-214 IGIQERNCM
+214 M

-247 ALARSQNGSLRR
+247 ALARSQNDSLRR

-300 DIAQTFTLPDS
+300 DITQTFTLPDS

-466 RLSGEFSTSSLQ
+466 SLSGEFSTSSLQ